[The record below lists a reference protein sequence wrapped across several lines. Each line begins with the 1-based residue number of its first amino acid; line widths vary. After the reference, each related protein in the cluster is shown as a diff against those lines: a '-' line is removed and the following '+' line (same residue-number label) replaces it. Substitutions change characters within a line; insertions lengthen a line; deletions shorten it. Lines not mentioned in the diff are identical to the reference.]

1 MVACHA
7 TFKRY
12 QRLRTPNKKKY
23 SDLKKFKFQILAEIL
38 SEDSAE
44 EIATLSIP
52 TNFAKLLVLEGFL
65 KY

>member
-1 MVACHA
+1 M
-7 TFKRY
+7 
-12 QRLRTPNKKKY
+12 
-23 SDLKKFKFQILAEIL
+23 EIL

-65 KY
+65 KYLENQPFVYKKNSNKIGFTFSLKTLSIL